1 MLCDTTGRTLT
12 YLRISVT
19 DRCNLR
25 CNYCMPEEGVPLVEH
40 SRILSFD
47 EIVNFTRIAVSKGIT
62 KVRLTGGEPLVRR
75 GITELV
81 RSIAAIEG
89 IKDLSMTT
97 NGQLLSLYAKEL
109 KEAGLNRINI
119 SLDATDPG
127 KYREITR
134 GGDVTKVFEGI
145 RAASEAGLDPVKI
158 NCVVKHNREEKDA
171 RDVAAFASEN
181 GLQVR
186 YIQMMDLHRGDFGI
200 VDGGD
205 GGDCPRCNRLRLTAT
220 GMVKPC
226 LFSDLEFDVREL
238 GAEMAINLAVKQKPL
253 RGGHNTTGEF
263 FNIGG

>member
-1 MLCDTTGRTLT
+1 MLCDKTGRILT

-25 CNYCMPEEGVPLVEH
+25 CTYCMPEEGVPLVEH

-47 EIVNFTRIAVSKGIT
+47 EIVNFTKIAVSKGIS

-75 GITELV
+75 GIAGLV
-81 RSIAAIEG
+81 KEIAAIEG
-89 IKDLSMTT
+89 ITDLSMTT
-97 NGQLLSLYAKEL
+97 NGQLLSIYAKEL
-109 KEAGLNRINI
+109 REAGLHRINI
-119 SLDATDPG
+119 SLDATDPE
-127 KYREITR
+127 KYSEITR

-145 RAASEAGLDPVKI
+145 RAAREAGLDPIKI
-158 NCVVKHNREEKDA
+158 NCVVKHGREERDA
-171 RDVAAFASEN
+171 CDVAGFAAAN

-186 YIQMMDLHRGDFGI
+186 YIQMMDLHKGDFGI

-205 GGDCPRCNRLRLTAT
+205 GGDCPKCNRLRLTAT

-226 LFSDLEFDVREL
+226 LFSNLEFDVREL
-238 GAEMAINLAVKQKPL
+238 GPEMAIDLAVRQKPV
-253 RGGHNTTGEF
+253 RGGYNTTGNF

>member
-1 MLCDTTGRTLT
+1 M
-12 YLRISVT
+12 
-19 DRCNLR
+19 
-25 CNYCMPEEGVPLVEH
+25 
-40 SRILSFD
+40 
-47 EIVNFTRIAVSKGIT
+47 
-62 KVRLTGGEPLVRR
+62 
-75 GITELV
+75 
-81 RSIAAIEG
+81 
-89 IKDLSMTT
+89 
-97 NGQLLSLYAKEL
+97 
-109 KEAGLNRINI
+109 
-119 SLDATDPG
+119 
-127 KYREITR
+127 
-134 GGDVTKVFEGI
+134 
-145 RAASEAGLDPVKI
+145 
-158 NCVVKHNREEKDA
+158 VKHNREEKDA
-171 RDVAAFASEN
+171 RDVAAFASKN